1 MTNIFYVINMN
12 IEVDFME
19 TITIDKTELNHL
31 IRENLINILKNKE
44 DLLEL
49 IEDIA
54 FGKLMEEGDTSEYV
68 PEEKVL
74 NVLNKIK

>member
-1 MTNIFYVINMN
+1 
-12 IEVDFME
+12 ME

-31 IRENLINILKNKE
+31 IRENLINILKNKD